1 MAIRQ
6 INATDSLETLRSQF
20 NTLAAQDFGDIAN
33 LDSSISS
40 TSIVGAM
47 NELITF
53 VSAAEGFFVVD
64 STSTRQL
71 VGSGQELTFL
81 GTTNEATVQV
91 EPTDTVRIGLPADVT
106 ISSSLSVGASGI
118 QTTSNGNIT
127 ADGELRTNTINDVSG
142 GVVSITAAINVSGD
156 ATLGSINISGN
167 VIQSSNSNTVTISDN
182 LAVGGTNKLT
192 VNGTE
197 YGGTNG
203 DINTLSGETSFG
215 SSIRLAPNKLIIF
228 EGATDDANE
237 TAISVTDPTADRV
250 INFPD
255 AGGDV
260 MLTGATGQISNTNI
274 ADNTITS
281 AKFNNAVSLVLYNSS
296 GVALK
301 TLYGAGA

>member
-118 QTTSNGNIT
+118 QTTSSGNIT
-127 ADGELRTNTINDVSG
+127 ADGELRTNTINDISG

>member
-64 STSTRQL
+64 ASSTRQL
-71 VGSGQELTFL
+71 VGSGQELTVL
-81 GTTNEATVQV
+81 GTANEVTVQV
-91 EPTDTVRIGLPADVT
+91 QPTDTIAIGLPSDVQ
-106 ISSSLSVGASGI
+106 ISSTLQVG
-118 QTTSNGNIT
+118 GNIT
-127 ADGELRTNTINDVSG
+127 TTNSGNVTVAGTLKTNTIDDVSG
-142 GVVSITAAINVSGD
+142 GAISITAGINVDGD

-167 VIQSSNSNTVTISDN
+167 VIQSQNSNTVTISDN
-182 LAVGGTNKLT
+182 LAIGGTNKIT

-197 YGGTNG
+197 LGGTNG

-215 SSIRLAPNKLIIF
+215 SSIRLAPNKLLIF

-237 TAISVTDPTADRV
+237 TAITVTDPTADRV
-250 INFPD
+250 ITFPD

-260 MLTGATGQISNTNI
+260 MLTGATGQVGTSNL
-274 ADNTITS
+274 ADGSVTA
-281 AKFNNAVSLVLYNSS
+281 AKLNSSVSLVLYNSS

>member
-33 LDSSISS
+33 LDPSISS

-53 VSAAEGFFVVD
+53 VSAAEGFFIVD

-71 VGSGQELTFL
+71 VGSGQELTVL
-81 GTTNEATVQV
+81 GTANEVEVAVQ
-91 EPTDTVRIGLPADVT
+91 PTDTIAIGLPADVQ
-106 ISSSLSVGASGI
+106 ISSSLQVG
-118 QTTSNGNIT
+118 GNIT
-127 ADGELRTNTINDVSG
+127 TTNNGNLTVAGQLVTNTIDDASG
-142 GVVSITAAINVSGD
+142 GTVSITAAINVSGD

-182 LAVGGTNKLT
+182 LSIGGTNKIT

-197 YGGTNG
+197 LGGANG

-215 SSIRLAPNKLIIF
+215 SSIRLAPNKLLIF

-237 TAISVTDPTADRV
+237 TAITVTDPTADRV
-250 INFPD
+250 ITFPD

-260 MLTGATGQISNTNI
+260 MLTGATGQVSTSNL
-274 ADNTITS
+274 ADGSVTA
-281 AKFNNAVSLVLYNSS
+281 AKLNSSVSLVLYNSS

>member
-1 MAIRQ
+1 MAVRQ
-6 INATDSLETLRSQF
+6 INSTDSLETLRTQF
-20 NTLAAQDFGDIAN
+20 NELAANDFGDITT
-33 LDSSISS
+33 LDSSIAS

-71 VGSGQELTFL
+71 VGSGQELTVL
-81 GTTNEATVQV
+81 GTANETTVQV
-91 EPTDTVRIGLPADVT
+91 QATDTIVFGLPADVT

-127 ADGELRTNTINDVSG
+127 ADGELRTNTINDISG
-142 GVVSITAAINVSGD
+142 GIVSVTAAINVDGD
-156 ATLGSINISGN
+156 ATLGSINVSGN
-167 VIQSSNSNTVTISDN
+167 TISSTDSNTVTINDN
-182 LAVGGTNKLT
+182 LSIGGTNKIT

-197 YGGTNG
+197 LGGSNG
-203 DINTLSGETSFG
+203 DINTLSGTTSFG

-228 EGATDDANE
+228 EGASDDDHEIAL
-237 TAISVTDPTADRV
+237 TVTDPTADRV
-250 INFPD
+250 ITFPD
-255 AGGDV
+255 AGGEV
-260 MLTGATGQISNTNI
+260 MLTGATGQVDTTNI
-274 ADNTITS
+274 ADGAITS
-281 AKFNNAVSLVLYNSS
+281 AKLNNSTSLVLYNSS

>member
-127 ADGELRTNTINDVSG
+127 ADGELRTNTINDISG
-142 GVVSITAAINVSGD
+142 GTVSITAAINVSGD

>member
-118 QTTSNGNIT
+118 QTTSSGNIT
-127 ADGELRTNTINDVSG
+127 ADGELRTNTINDISG
-142 GVVSITAAINVSGD
+142 GTVSITAAINVSGD

-215 SSIRLAPNKLIIF
+215 SSIRLAPNKLLIF

>member
-6 INATDSLETLRSQF
+6 INPTDSLETLRSQF

-53 VSAAEGFFVVD
+53 VSAAEGFFIVD

-71 VGSGQELTFL
+71 VGSGQELTLL
-81 GTTNEATVQV
+81 GTANETTVQV
-91 EPTDTVRIGLPADVT
+91 QPTDTVLIGLPADVQ
-106 ISSSLSVGASGI
+106 ISSSLQVG
-118 QTTSNGNIT
+118 GNIT
-127 ADGELRTNTINDVSG
+127 TTNSGNLTVAGQLKTNTIDDISG
-142 GVVSITAAINVSGD
+142 GTVSITAAINVSGD

-182 LAVGGTNKLT
+182 LSIGGTNKIT

-197 YGGTNG
+197 LGGASG

-237 TAISVTDPTADRV
+237 LAITVTDPTADRV
-250 INFPD
+250 VTFPD
-255 AGGDV
+255 AGGEV
-260 MLTGATGQISNTNI
+260 MLTGAVGQVATANL
-274 ADNTITS
+274 ADGAVTA
-281 AKFNNAVSLVLYNSS
+281 AKLNNSTSLVLYNSS

>member
-20 NTLAAQDFGDIAN
+20 NTLAAQDFGDIAT

-64 STSTRQL
+64 ASSTRQL
-71 VGSGQELTFL
+71 VGGGQELTVL
-81 GTTNEATVQV
+81 GTTNEVTVQV
-91 EPTDTVRIGLPADVT
+91 QPTDTISIGLPADVQV
-106 ISSSLSVGASGI
+106 SSSLQVG
-118 QTTSNGNIT
+118 GNIT
-127 ADGELRTNTINDVSG
+127 TTNSGNVTVAGTLKTNTIDDVSG
-142 GVVSITAAINVSGD
+142 GAVSITAGINVDGD

-167 VIQSSNSNTVTISDN
+167 VIQSQNSNTVTISDN
-182 LAVGGTNKLT
+182 LSIGGTNKIT

-197 YGGTNG
+197 LGGANG

-215 SSIRLAPNKLIIF
+215 SSIRLTPNKLIIF

-237 TAISVTDPTADRV
+237 TAITVTDPTADRV
-250 INFPD
+250 ITFPD

-260 MLTGATGQISNTNI
+260 MLTGATGQVGTANV
-274 ADNTITS
+274 ADGAITA
-281 AKFNNAVSLVLYNSS
+281 AKLNSSVSLVLYNSS